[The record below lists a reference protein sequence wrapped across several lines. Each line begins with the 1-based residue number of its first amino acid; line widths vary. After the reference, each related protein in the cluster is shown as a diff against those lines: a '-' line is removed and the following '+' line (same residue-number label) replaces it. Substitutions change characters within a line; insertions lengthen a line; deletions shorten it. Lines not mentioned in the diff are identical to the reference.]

1 MRTCP
6 DIGGVDHQSWSRRL
20 LVVVTTRGEQLTT
33 PGARC
38 GPADCTSTMLQFTLL
53 TGAAALSTSHDR
65 PPATLARRAF
75 LGTTTCVPFAA
86 YAACLPS
93 DAAVECIGVYKER
106 STDVTKEDAKAAG
119 IRWVDQPSFTSC
131 TNAANYLR
139 DVRPQIA
146 KWRSSAD
153 FTSVGQDLL
162 RVRPRVQA
170 ATQLLAANVD
180 LGSATLLNRAAE
192 SALYS
197 MDAADVA
204 LGFAIRETNTRYVI
218 TRAAAAADAL
228 DAADADYCELVRFVD
243 ALYPPAEKSNKAKRK
258 RQ

>member
-1 MRTCP
+1 MAP
-6 DIGGVDHQSWSRRL
+6 WLGLIAIFPQN
-20 LVVVTTRGEQLTT
+20 
-33 PGARC
+33 
-38 GPADCTSTMLQFTLL
+38 
-53 TGAAALSTSHDR
+53 AAGRMID
-65 PPATLARRAF
+65 PP
-75 LGTTTCVPFAA
+75 TCVPIAA

-93 DAAVECIGVYKER
+93 DASIECIGVYKER
-106 STDVTKEDAKAAG
+106 STDVTREDARAAG
-119 IRWVDQPSFTSC
+119 IRWVEQPSFTSC
-131 TNAANYLR
+131 AKAATYLR
-139 DVRPQIA
+139 DARPQIA

-170 ATQLLAANVD
+170 AAALLASNVD
-180 LGSATLLNRAAE
+180 PGSATLLNRAAE

-228 DAADADYCELVRFVD
+228 DTADADYCELVRFVD
-243 ALYPPAEKSNKAKRK
+243 ALFPDEKPKKKKR
-258 RQ
+258 

>member
-1 MRTCP
+1 M
-6 DIGGVDHQSWSRRL
+6 L
-20 LVVVTTRGEQLTT
+20 L
-33 PGARC
+33 A
-38 GPADCTSTMLQFTLL
+38 LL
-53 TGAAALSTSHDR
+53 PYATALSVTSDR
-65 PPATLARRAF
+65 PAATLARRAF
-75 LGTTTCVPFAA
+75 VAATTTVPLSSI
-86 YAACLPS
+86 AACLPS
-93 DAAVECIGVYKER
+93 DASVECIGVYKER
-106 STDVTKEDAKAAG
+106 STDVTKEDARAAG

-131 TNAANYLR
+131 AKAANYLR
-139 DVRPQIA
+139 DARPQIA

-170 ATQLLAANVD
+170 AAALLAANVD
-180 LGSATLLNRAAE
+180 PASATLLNRAAE

-228 DAADADYCELVRFVD
+228 DTADADYCELVRFVD

-258 RQ
+258 R

>member
-1 MRTCP
+1 MA
-6 DIGGVDHQSWSRRL
+6 RL
-20 LVVVTTRGEQLTT
+20 TH
-33 PGARC
+33 
-38 GPADCTSTMLQFTLL
+38 CTMMLQFALL
-53 TGAAALSTSHDR
+53 TNAAALSVTSDR
-65 PPATLARRAF
+65 PPVIARRAF
-75 LGTTTCVPFAA
+75 VAATTTWAPLAA

-119 IRWVDQPSFTSC
+119 IRWVEQPSFKDC
-131 TNAANYLR
+131 AKAANYLR
-139 DVRPQIA
+139 DARPQIA

-170 ATQLLAANVD
+170 ATALLAANVD
-180 LGSATLLNRAAE
+180 PGSATLLNRAAE

-228 DAADADYCELVRFVD
+228 DTADADYCELVRFVD

-258 RQ
+258 R

>member
-1 MRTCP
+1 M
-6 DIGGVDHQSWSRRL
+6 L
-20 LVVVTTRGEQLTT
+20 L
-33 PGARC
+33 
-38 GPADCTSTMLQFTLL
+38 SLL
-53 TGAAALSTSHDR
+53 PYAAALSTSDR
-65 PPATLARRAF
+65 PTATLARRAF
-75 LGTTTCVPFAA
+75 MATTTCVPLAA

-93 DAAVECIGVYKER
+93 DASVECIGVYKER

-119 IRWVDQPSFTSC
+119 IRWVEQPSFTSC
-131 TNAANYLR
+131 TKAANYLR
-139 DVRPQIA
+139 DARPQIA
-146 KWRSSAD
+146 KWRSNAD

-170 ATQLLAANVD
+170 ATALLASNVD
-180 LGSATLLNRAAE
+180 PGSATLLNRAAE

-228 DAADADYCELVRFVD
+228 DTADADYCELVRFVD
-243 ALYPPAEKSNKAKRK
+243 ALYPETKPKKKR
-258 RQ
+258 

>member
-1 MRTCP
+1 MA
-6 DIGGVDHQSWSRRL
+6 RL
-20 LVVVTTRGEQLTT
+20 TH
-33 PGARC
+33 C
-38 GPADCTSTMLQFTLL
+38 TMLQYGLL
-53 TGAAALSTSHDR
+53 ARAAALSVTSDR
-65 PPATLARRAF
+65 PPAISPAAVVGRRPFVAAATALPLAYAAT
-75 LGTTTCVPFAA
+75 GA

-119 IRWVDQPSFTSC
+119 IRWVEQPSFKDC
-131 TNAANYLR
+131 AKAANYLR
-139 DVRPQIA
+139 DARPQIA

-170 ATQLLAANVD
+170 ATAVLAANVD
-180 LGSATLLNRAAE
+180 PGSATLLNRPAE

-197 MDAADVA
+197 MDAVDVA

-228 DAADADYCELVRFVD
+228 DTADADYCELVRFVD
-243 ALYPPAEKSNKAKRK
+243 ALYPPAENSNKAKRK
-258 RQ
+258 R

>member
-1 MRTCP
+1 ML
-6 DIGGVDHQSWSRRL
+6 SL
-20 LVVVTTRGEQLTT
+20 LLSGSV
-33 PGARC
+33 A
-38 GPADCTSTMLQFTLL
+38 A
-53 TGAAALSTSHDR
+53 AAALTATNER
-65 PPATLARRAF
+65 PPATLARR
-75 LGTTTCVPFAA
+75 PFVAAATALPLAYAATGA

-93 DAAVECIGVYKER
+93 DASVECIGVYKER
-106 STDVTKEDAKAAG
+106 STDVTKEDARAAG
-119 IRWVDQPSFTSC
+119 IRWVEQPSFTSC
-131 TNAANYLR
+131 ARAANYLR
-139 DVRPQIA
+139 DARPQIA

-170 ATQLLAANVD
+170 AAALLAANVD
-180 LGSATLLNRAAE
+180 PGSATLLNRAAE

-258 RQ
+258 R

>member
-1 MRTCP
+1 M
-6 DIGGVDHQSWSRRL
+6 L
-20 LVVVTTRGEQLTT
+20 L
-33 PGARC
+33 A
-38 GPADCTSTMLQFTLL
+38 LL
-53 TGAAALSTSHDR
+53 PCAAALSVTSDR
-65 PPATLARRAF
+65 PATIARRAF
-75 LGTTTCVPFAA
+75 VAATTTVPLSSI
-86 YAACLPS
+86 AACLPS
-93 DAAVECIGVYKER
+93 DASVECIGVYKER
-106 STDVTKEDAKAAG
+106 STDVTREDAKAAG

-131 TNAANYLR
+131 AKAANYLR
-139 DVRPQIA
+139 DARPQIA
-146 KWRSSAD
+146 KWRSNAD

-170 ATQLLAANVD
+170 ATALLAANVD
-180 LGSATLLNRAAE
+180 PGSATLLNRAAE

-228 DAADADYCELVRFVD
+228 DTADADYCELVRFVD

-258 RQ
+258 R

>member
-1 MRTCP
+1 M
-6 DIGGVDHQSWSRRL
+6 
-20 LVVVTTRGEQLTT
+20 TR
-33 PGARC
+33 
-38 GPADCTSTMLQFTLL
+38 
-53 TGAAALSTSHDR
+53 
-65 PPATLARRAF
+65 
-75 LGTTTCVPFAA
+75 
-86 YAACLPS
+86 
-93 DAAVECIGVYKER
+93 
-106 STDVTKEDAKAAG
+106 EDAKAAG

-131 TNAANYLR
+131 TKAANYLR
-139 DVRPQIA
+139 DARPQIA

-170 ATQLLAANVD
+170 AAALLAANVD
-180 LGSATLLNRAAE
+180 PASATLLNRAAE

-228 DAADADYCELVRFVD
+228 DTADADYCELVRFVD
-243 ALYPPAEKSNKAKRK
+243 ALYPETKPKKKR
-258 RQ
+258 

>member
-1 MRTCP
+1 MGRALQP
-6 DIGGVDHQSWSRRL
+6 LQAAMLSL
-20 LVVVTTRGEQLTT
+20 LLSCSVSGT
-33 PGARC
+33 
-38 GPADCTSTMLQFTLL
+38 
-53 TGAAALSTSHDR
+53 AALTATNER
-65 PPATLARRAF
+65 PPAVVGRRPFVAAATALPLAYAAT
-75 LGTTTCVPFAA
+75 GA

-119 IRWVDQPSFTSC
+119 IRWVEQPSFKDC
-131 TNAANYLR
+131 AKAANYLR
-139 DVRPQIA
+139 DARPQIA

-170 ATQLLAANVD
+170 ATALLAANVD
-180 LGSATLLNRAAE
+180 PGSATLLNRAAE

-228 DAADADYCELVRFVD
+228 DTADADYCELVRFVD

-258 RQ
+258 R